1 MNEVLMRKLDE
12 QIHLDWE
19 EYQQKYRQDPNESSP
34 WFEQATRLWVYE
46 DWMAYSALRRE
57 HGRNN

>member
-1 MNEVLMRKLDE
+1 MMNEVLMAKLDR

-46 DWMAYSALRRE
+46 DWMAYSALRR
-57 HGRNN
+57 